1 MTIRIL
7 LVDDQ
12 EMIRRGFGLVLGN
25 QPDFT
30 IVGEAEN
37 GAAAIDK
44 VRTEDVDVVV
54 MDVRMPHMNGVE
66 ATRLICDLE
75 RSPKV
80 LILTTFDLDEYV
92 YNALN
97 AGASGFLLK
106 DASTEELAS
115 AIRHIHAGDSVV
127 APSTTRR
134 LLERFS
140 AFDTPSEAATGSGE
154 KALSELTEREHD
166 VVRLVS
172 EGLSNSEIADRLVL
186 SVGTVKVHVSNIIT
200 KLGVRDRVQIVVAAF
215 NSGLVKAPE
224 N

>member
-12 EMIRRGFGLVLGN
+12 EMIRRGFGMVLGN

-37 GAAAIDK
+37 GAAAVDL
-44 VRTEDVDVVV
+44 VRTIDVDVVV
-54 MDVRMPHMNGVE
+54 MDVRMPLMNGVE
-66 ATRLICDLE
+66 ATRLICGQGS
-75 RSPKV
+75 SPKV
-80 LILTTFDLDEYV
+80 LILTTFDLDEYA
-92 YNALN
+92 YNALT

-106 DASTEELAS
+106 DANTEELAS

-140 AFDTPSEAATGSGE
+140 PIDVSSTPDTDTG
-154 KALSELTEREHD
+154 APILPELTEREHE
-166 VVRLVS
+166 VVRLVAQ
-172 EGLSNSEIADRLVL
+172 GLSNSEIAEQLVL

-200 KLGVRDRVQIVVAAF
+200 KLGVRDRVQIVVTAF
-215 NSGLVKAPE
+215 NSGLVRAPE
-224 N
+224 I